1 MGFLGD
7 LASEALSD
15 FTHSNN
21 SGSAAPPTASET
33 YYENSSSSGPPGPP
47 PQLFPPWIAR
57 WEPGAGRWLFVNEA
71 NGERTFEYPGGEPG
85 GYYQGGGGGVGG
97 YERGGGYY
105 EERPR
110 EENESSGHSGMAY
123 GAMGAVG
130 GAAAG
135 ALLMHEG
142 DEIAQDWD
150 QDKARLERNVE
161 AAPYETAEFV
171 GEGVGSVER
180 GADRAEDWTEQ
191 QYDDAVRDV
200 EEFPDDMERGAD
212 ATAEFVGEGV
222 GSVERGV
229 DDAVQDVEEFPE
241 DVERG
246 AEEAGEWTEQ
256 KWDGAVQ
263 DVEDI
268 PQDVEGGVEDAAEW
282 VGEGVGEVERFG
294 DGVEAAY
301 DEGEQEGYED

>member
-1 MGFLGD
+1 MGFLSD
-7 LASEALSD
+7 LASEAISG
-15 FTHSNN
+15 FTHSNSN
-21 SGSAAPPTASET
+21 SSAAPPTASET
-33 YYENSSSSGPPGPP
+33 YYERSSGPEPAGPP
-47 PQLFPPWIAR
+47 PPRVFPPWVAR

-85 GYYQGGGGGVGG
+85 GYYQGGGGGGAA
-97 YERGGGYY
+97 YY

-150 QDKARLERNVE
+150 EDKARLERNVE
-161 AAPYETAEFV
+161 AAPYETAEFI
-171 GEGVGSVER
+171 GDGVGSMER
-180 GADRAEDWTEQ
+180 GADRAEDWTER
-191 QYDDAVRDV
+191 QYESAAREVS
-200 EEFPDDMERGAD
+200 EIPDDMERGAD
-212 ATAEFVGEGV
+212 ATAEFVGEGI
-222 GSVERGV
+222 GSVERGI
-229 DDAVQDVEEFPE
+229 DDAVQDVEEFPDE
-241 DVERG
+241 VERG
-246 AEEAGEWTEQ
+246 AEEAGEWTER
-256 KWDGAVQ
+256 KWDDAVQ
-263 DVEDI
+263 DVEEI

-282 VGEGVGEVERFG
+282 VGEGVGEVEQFG

-301 DEGEQEGYED
+301 DEGREEGYED

>member
-1 MGFLGD
+1 MGFLSD
-7 LASEALSD
+7 LASEAISG
-15 FTHSNN
+15 FTHSNSN
-21 SGSAAPPTASET
+21 SSAAPPTASET
-33 YYENSSSSGPPGPP
+33 YYERSSGPEPAGPP
-47 PQLFPPWIAR
+47 PPRVFPPWVAR

-85 GYYQGGGGGVGG
+85 GYYQGGGGGGG
-97 YERGGGYY
+97 AAYY

-130 GAAAG
+130 GVAAG
-135 ALLMHEG
+135 ALLIHEG

-150 QDKARLERNVE
+150 EDKARLERG
-161 AAPYETAEFV
+161 ADATAELV

-180 GADRAEDWTEQ
+180 R
-191 QYDDAVRDV
+191 VN
-200 EEFPDDMERGAD
+200 
-212 ATAEFVGEGV
+212 
-222 GSVERGV
+222 
-229 DDAVQDVEEFPE
+229 DAVQDVEEFPD

-246 AEEAGEWTEQ
+246 AEEAGEWTER
-256 KWDGAVQ
+256 KWDDAVR
-263 DVEDI
+263 DVEEI

-282 VGEGVGEVERFG
+282 VGEGVGEVEQFG

-301 DEGEQEGYED
+301 DEGREEGYDD